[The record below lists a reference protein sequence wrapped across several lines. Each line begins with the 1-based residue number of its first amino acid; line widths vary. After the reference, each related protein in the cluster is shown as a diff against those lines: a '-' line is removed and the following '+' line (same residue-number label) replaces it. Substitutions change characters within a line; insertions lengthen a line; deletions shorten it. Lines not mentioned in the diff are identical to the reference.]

1 MFNSVVIAT
10 DIDAGSDPAIPV
22 GTELARRGRLPVKV
36 LTVVSEPSAPVDRH
50 AAPQTRR
57 RMVSVTPCVSS
68 MATTSRRR
76 SSTRYGIVTVRC
88 W

>member
-10 DIDAGSDPAIPV
+10 DIDAGSDRAIPV
-22 GTELARRGRLPVKV
+22 GTALARRGRLPVEV
-36 LTVVSEPSAPVDRH
+36 LTVVSEPSDPVDDARRRH
-50 AAPQTRR
+50 ARR
-57 RMVSVTPCVSS
+57 TVSVTPCVSS
-68 MATTSRRR
+68 MATTSPRR